1 MSEWWNTQA
10 VNATGQPLKK
20 IGLRTQTSLRCPASS
35 QGSFTMKTS
44 PGRYCLRGMERMIF
58 FTPSAMAPA
67 WPGVQKVPCTS
78 SWPRLSVN
86 MQV

>member
-1 MSEWWNTQA
+1 MN
-10 VNATGQPLKK
+10 
-20 IGLRTQTSLRCPASS
+20 
-35 QGSFTMKTS
+35 TS
-44 PGRYCLRGMERMIF
+44 PGRYCVRGMERMIF